1 MSIVA
6 GFKPRFALKRS
17 NNKISLHFSI
27 ECAFH
32 AS

>member
-1 MSIVA
+1 MSIVS
-6 GFKPRFALKRS
+6 GFEARFALKHL